1 MLKSD
6 DFILTDGQKYFT
18 IRKKDNMHTTTGNI
32 CEAKH
37 YDTYEKAEIGL
48 KSMKKTLRILNW
60 RIMRL
65 DESINGQNNL
75 SKDTIKVIVDNED
88 NSFVDKIKEI
98 ELFSKDL

>member
-48 KSMKKTLRILNW
+48 TKTCKN
-60 RIMRL
+60 
-65 DESINGQNNL
+65 SPT
-75 SKDTIKVIVDNED
+75 SKVVR
-88 NSFVDKIKEI
+88 
-98 ELFSKDL
+98 